1 MRIAHRRRLVVKS
14 LIGLVTLLLLGSVAC
29 TTSNTQSAKDTASA
43 QAAYCTDLNMLKTD
57 LLAVQN
63 LGPSS
68 TVGQVRTGVSKVQ
81 DDMNE
86 LSKSAKQLQN
96 AKVDQL
102 SASYQNLQKS
112 AQGLSDNTSMVAALA
127 TITPQIAA
135 INNAQSQ
142 ELGANC
148 K

>member
-1 MRIAHRRRLVVKS
+1 VKY

-29 TTSNTQSAKDTASA
+29 TPSNPQSAKDTASA
-43 QAAYCTDLNMLKTD
+43 QAEYCTDLNMLKTD
-57 LLAVQN
+57 LLALQD

-68 TVGQVRTGVSKVQ
+68 SVGQLRNGVSKVQ
-81 DDMNE
+81 DDMNQ
-86 LSKSAKQLQN
+86 LSRSAKQLQN

-112 AQGLSDNTSMVAALA
+112 AQGISDNTSMVAAVA
-127 TITPQIAA
+127 TITPQLAA
-135 INNAQSQ
+135 IGNAQSQ

>member
-1 MRIAHRRRLVVKS
+1 VKF

-29 TTSNTQSAKDTASA
+29 TPSNPQSAKDTASA
-43 QAAYCTDLNMLKTD
+43 QAEYCTDLNMLKTD
-57 LLAVQN
+57 LLALQD

-68 TVGQVRTGVSKVQ
+68 SVGQLRNGVSKVQ
-81 DDMNE
+81 DDVNQ
-86 LSKSAKQLQN
+86 LSRSAKQLQN

-112 AQGLSDNTSMVAALA
+112 AQGISDNTSMVAAVA
-127 TITPQIAA
+127 TITPQLAA
-135 INNAQSQ
+135 IGNAQSQ